1 MPRLGPYSQS
11 ATLAKLDRR
20 SKPARLMAS
29 LRRELI
35 VHVGGM
41 PSITQTLLIDQACSL
56 QLRLALMD
64 ADNDKVGTMTERN
77 QVQYLAW
84 SGSLQRVLNQIGL
97 TAAPAPKPRWQPPI
111 DQPTTSPTAASAR
124 SERLAQRAA
133 ELAEAK

>member
-1 MPRLGPYSQS
+1 MVSITVLLCTYVVRMPSLGPYSKA

-35 VHVGGM
+35 AHVGGK
-41 PSITQTLLIDQACSL
+41 PSITQTLLINQACQL

-64 ADNDKVGTMTERN
+64 AESDKVGTLTERR

-84 SGSLQRVLNQIGL
+84 SGSLTRVLDQIGL
-97 TAAPAPKPRWQPPI
+97 TAAPPQKDSRPI
-111 DQPTTSPTAASAR
+111 W
-124 SERLAQRAA
+124 ERMPAYADEDTL
-133 ELAEAK
+133 

>member
-1 MPRLGPYSQS
+1 MPRLGPYSRS

-35 VHVGGM
+35 AHVGGK
-41 PSITQTLLIDQACSL
+41 PSVTQTLLINQACAL

-64 ADNDKVGTMTERN
+64 AETDKVGAMTERD

-97 TAAPAPKPRWQPPI
+97 TAAPPQMIRRSRRWSCLI
-111 DQPTTSPTAASAR
+111 TTR
-124 SERLAQRAA
+124 RH
-133 ELAEAK
+133 